1 MASQWARLTSSS
13 FSYSSMA
20 SGSCGASAHSSSSRV
35 AYRSLTKLRFSGFR
49 HASKATHVRAGDSD
63 LSMAFTLRRFFH
75 SSICTS
81 NAALTTLSVFMSAS
95 MSLQWNMMPATVVRP
110 LESEHE
116 KWLRSAPTARL
127 CSSVT
132 SRARYTGTGC
142 SWPNGA
148 SASSCATLRSVSS
161 SRFTQASMVMSGWN
175 APSGS
180 ISMYSHRRRSNSGS
194 FSVGSVTPTA
204 ASCPPKRSSRSE
216 QLSTALNR
224 LTWPTL
230 RPLPRASSPSMVN
243 SRQGTP

>member
-1 MASQWARLTSSS
+1 M
-13 FSYSSMA
+13 
-20 SGSCGASAHSSSSRV
+20 
-35 AYRSLTKLRFSGFR
+35 
-49 HASKATHVRAGDSD
+49 RAGDSD

-148 SASSCATLRSVSS
+148 NASSCATLRSVSS

-180 ISMYSHRRRSNSGS
+180 ASMYSHRRRSNSGS